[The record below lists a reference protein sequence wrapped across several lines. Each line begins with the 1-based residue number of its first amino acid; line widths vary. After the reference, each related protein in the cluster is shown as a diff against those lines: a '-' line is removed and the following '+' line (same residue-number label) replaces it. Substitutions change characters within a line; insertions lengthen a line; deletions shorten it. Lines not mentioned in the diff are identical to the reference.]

1 MLSYICIYIYLYAY
15 IGVCANIYFFQNFQ
29 KHVSRLDLSTEFV
42 NVSVHSAT
50 PPPLDVWWYLERDTA
65 TTQILLSY
73 PP

>member
-50 PPPLDVWWYLERDTA
+50 PPPLDV
-65 TTQILLSY
+65 
-73 PP
+73 